1 MTEPVPARPPAAPP
15 AAPPVAE
22 AAGPSAAAYVLDEPS
37 EMAMLR
43 SFSNLGFNDA
53 NVRRGGADAAIADLA
68 RNKSPRIL
76 VVDVS
81 GMPEPM
87 AAINRLADVCN
98 PATEVIVV
106 GDRNDIVLYRDM
118 KAAGVAEYFFKPLIS
133 TVVTRVLST
142 LAQGDKETRTR
153 RTGKL
158 VITLG
163 VRGGVGTTT
172 IATQLAWHLAE
183 ERQRRVLL
191 LDLDL
196 QSGDAAM
203 QLDATPNH
211 ALREALEH
219 PERVDDLFLE
229 RGITHVTER
238 LDLFAALEPL
248 SDMAAPS
255 EEAVMQLLGTLTQRY
270 RFVIID
276 LTTTA
281 ALQLPK
287 LLHFAN
293 TVLLVSDSTLISV
306 REVGRWRERIGP
318 NSPDRTTLHVLNKQG
333 ADGSLPDDELAR
345 ALVSRPDVSIPYDRT
360 LAKTAM
366 LGTKAIQAG
375 GGVRRGLAVLE
386 RELAGVEGGEPKT
399 SFWQKVFG

>member
-1 MTEPVPARPPAAPP
+1 
-15 AAPPVAE
+15 
-22 AAGPSAAAYVLDEPS
+22 
-37 EMAMLR
+37 MLR